1 MKKNDFTGW
10 KTIFDFTFRQSF
22 KSKSSIISTVIFAV
36 ICIATFPVMSLIAG
50 NKEVKESSIKEVKII
65 NYTDVDLVDAIKTT
79 MSENKKYKNIQYTT
93 VSENDEKSLEEE
105 LKMAKSDCKYIMMV
119 FSLDEEMGYKAS
131 LKYGD
136 KSSVDKT
143 DLEEF
148 ASDMNAEFAGIMAKS
163 VGVSKETLDLIN
175 KDTTTKVTTNATK
188 ELFEEKKD
196 TKENGISMGQYGVL
210 LFMMTITVFM
220 ISLSGE
226 GVSGTIVT
234 EKSSKI
240 VEVLLTSVRPMAII
254 TGKVLAVF
262 CVSVI
267 EIAIMAVSLFMSY
280 VVNGKVI
287 PTNLKG
293 VFSTDVF
300 AGLSVVNIVISVLV
314 LLAGIMFYE
323 VLAGLVGSTVNKIE
337 EMAEGMKAYQ
347 MTMVLSS
354 YVTIALAI
362 VCMSGAYP
370 KTLVAVACIFP
381 LTAPFCLP
389 GFLMLGKLSVAVS
402 IIAVLAMLV
411 FLFMLLLFTS
421 NVYEEVIYH
430 NGERMKIKEV
440 IGLYRTNVRKAG
452 ADSEK

>member
-188 ELFEEKKD
+188 E
-196 TKENGISMGQYGVL
+196 
-210 LFMMTITVFM
+210 
-220 ISLSGE
+220 
-226 GVSGTIVT
+226 
-234 EKSSKI
+234 
-240 VEVLLTSVRPMAII
+240 
-254 TGKVLAVF
+254 
-262 CVSVI
+262 
-267 EIAIMAVSLFMSY
+267 
-280 VVNGKVI
+280 
-287 PTNLKG
+287 
-293 VFSTDVF
+293 
-300 AGLSVVNIVISVLV
+300 
-314 LLAGIMFYE
+314 
-323 VLAGLVGSTVNKIE
+323 
-337 EMAEGMKAYQ
+337 
-347 MTMVLSS
+347 
-354 YVTIALAI
+354 
-362 VCMSGAYP
+362 
-370 KTLVAVACIFP
+370 
-381 LTAPFCLP
+381 
-389 GFLMLGKLSVAVS
+389 
-402 IIAVLAMLV
+402 
-411 FLFMLLLFTS
+411 
-421 NVYEEVIYH
+421 
-430 NGERMKIKEV
+430 
-440 IGLYRTNVRKAG
+440 
-452 ADSEK
+452 